1 MDVSILTRI
10 LSYLASTENPSDTGK
25 AIRWSS
31 TPPASATIITG
42 YRTGLE
48 FRQAT
53 HYTSSNESK
62 CRSWE
67 GDWKLT
73 KHWDRVDDRDIAE
86 VECLPELNE
95 HMPTVHSPDNIREN

>member
-1 MDVSILTRI
+1 VI
-10 LSYLASTENPSDTGK
+10 DTTGFRDDHHWIQDR
-25 AIRWSS
+25 AGI
-31 TPPASATIITG
+31 PASDALHIVERIKMQNQG
-42 YRTGLE
+42 KRLE
-48 FRQAT
+48 IEFT
-53 HYTSSNESK
+53 LTDPK
-62 CRSWE
+62 SWV